1 MRQGQPQNRQRSR
14 GRGNNN
20 RNANNRNQ
28 LNRSMESNGP
38 DVRIRGTAAHIAEK
52 YSQLAN
58 DAQTAG
64 DTVSAQSYWQFA
76 EHYNRLVAAA
86 QAAQQQARE
95 EQQAARE
102 ARGEGRKD
110 GNDGEGSNQ
119 DERGRGRGRGRNNRN
134 AQADAAHQD
143 EGAADQ
149 DSRPNESVNGEG
161 PQPELVDTPAEV
173 VLSER
178 NGADGGNAEA
188 AETAGEGSEDGEA
201 KAETRKPRRARKPKE
216 EVAATTSEDAGG
228 LPSFVTGTD

>member
-110 GNDGEGSNQ
+110 GNDGDGSNQ
-119 DERGRGRGRGRNNRN
+119 EERGRGRGRGRNNRN
-134 AQADAAHQD
+134 AQADGGNQED
-143 EGAADQ
+143 GGADQ
-149 DSRPNESVNGEG
+149 DTKTNDSVNGEG
-161 PQPELVDTPAEV
+161 PQPDLVDTPAEV
-173 VLSER
+173 VLNER
-178 NGADGGNAEA
+178 NGSGESAES
-188 AETAGEGSEDGEA
+188 GDEDGEV
-201 KAETRKPRRARKPKE
+201 KAETKKPRRARKPKE
-216 EVAATTSEDAGG
+216 EVAATASDDAGG
-228 LPSFVTGTD
+228 LPAFVTGTD

>member
-1 MRQGQPQNRQRSR
+1 MRQGQQQNRQRSR

-64 DTVSAQSYWQFA
+64 DTVAAQSYWQFA

-102 ARGEGRKD
+102 ARAEAEGD
-110 GNDGEGSNQ
+110 GNED
-119 DERGRGRGRGRNNRN
+119 RGRGRNRNRN
-134 AQADAAHQD
+134 NRGQSDGNANADNAEDGVDAKEEKSAKNPS
-143 EGAADQ
+143 EG
-149 DSRPNESVNGEG
+149 VNGEG
-161 PQPELVDTPAEV
+161 PQPVLEDTPAEV
-173 VLSER
+173 AMADGTVE
-178 NGADGGNAEA
+178 NGADQDA
-188 AETAGEGSEDGEA
+188 AP
-201 KAETRKPRRARKPKE
+201 KQKKPRKPRKPKE
-216 EVAATTSEDAGG
+216 ESAPVAADDVSA
-228 LPSFVTGTD
+228 LPAFVTGADN

>member
-1 MRQGQPQNRQRSR
+1 
-14 GRGNNN
+14 
-20 RNANNRNQ
+20 
-28 LNRSMESNGP
+28 MESNGP

-110 GNDGEGSNQ
+110 GNDGDGSNQ
-119 DERGRGRGRGRNNRN
+119 EERGRGRGRGRNNRN
-134 AQADAAHQD
+134 AQADGGNGED
-143 EGAADQ
+143 GGAEMEAKSADT
-149 DSRPNESVNGEG
+149 VNGEG
-161 PQPELVDTPAEV
+161 PQPDLIDTPAEV
-173 VLSER
+173 VLNER
-178 NGADGGNAEA
+178 NGVDNGSGEAAAEA
-188 AETAGEGSEDGEA
+188 SDGDVDGDGVGGEA

-216 EVAATTSEDAGG
+216 EVAAATSEDAGG
-228 LPSFVTGTD
+228 LPAFVTGSD